1 MESDDEWITE
11 KEDPVLPVDN
21 SWMDIEECFKDDGMV
36 GRKRKR
42 GPRNI
47 NAYGKKQGK
56 GKANE
61 RGNVEVLDDDEAIE
75 VVDEEEEF
83 DEETMVDDDEDDDM
97 EELDLEDD

>member
-1 MESDDEWITE
+1 MNI
-11 KEDPVLPVDN
+11 
-21 SWMDIEECFKDDGMV
+21 
-36 GRKRKR
+36 

-61 RGNVEVLDDDEAIE
+61 RGYVEVLDDDEAIE
-75 VVDEEEEF
+75 VEDGEEEEEEEF
-83 DEETMVDDDEDDDM
+83 DEETMVDDDGDEDV